1 MKSNGYF
8 QEKARKMSVSCNT
21 IRDNVTLREK
31 EREERREVT
40 LNSPLP
46 FVEIRRGFIE
56 ADLQNR
62 IAFHARNVLEIA
74 IQPWNNN

>member
-1 MKSNGYF
+1 
-8 QEKARKMSVSCNT
+8 MS
-21 IRDNVTLREK
+21 RFERET
-31 EREERREVT
+31 ERVRCHEERREAT
-40 LNSPLP
+40 LNSPLS

-56 ADLQNR
+56 PDLQNR

>member
-1 MKSNGYF
+1 
-8 QEKARKMSVSCNT
+8 MSVSCNT

-31 EREERREVT
+31 EREERREVI
-40 LNSPLP
+40 LNFPLP

-62 IAFHARNVLEIA
+62 ITFHARNVLEIA
-74 IQPWNNN
+74 IQP